1 MSSSAAF
8 LKAFDP
14 ADEKHVRWF
23 RKMTELAETMSD
35 PNQAI
40 HLNSEINLNPMKV
53 KLSQQDTLDW
63 FHIHFVLCAAYAK
76 AVLKGKAW
84 IPQ

>member
-1 MSSSAAF
+1 MSSTASF

-14 ADEKHVRWF
+14 SNESHIKWF
-23 RKMTELAETMSD
+23 KKMTDLAETMAD
-35 PNQAI
+35 PNQAAN
-40 HLNSEINLNPMKV
+40 LDVEINSNPMKV
-53 KLSQQDTLDW
+53 KLAKQDTLDW

-84 IPQ
+84 IP